1 MREEGKVTKKQK
13 VETQGKILGE
23 VLTGVELAQEVD
35 WQKHRQEIL
44 EEMRKEEEQ
53 RQRRI
58 EKKKKLEE
66 SWEDPGGKWSEV
78 DTCRTK
84 EGRARN

>member
-1 MREEGKVTKKQK
+1 M
-13 VETQGKILGE
+13 
-23 VLTGVELAQEVD
+23 
-35 WQKHRQEIL
+35 

-58 EKKKKLEE
+58 EKRKKIEE

-78 DTCRTK
+78 DECRTK